1 MKKKVVAALMSVA
14 MVATLL
20 AGCGSKAE
28 DTTTATDT
36 TATTEDTA
44 DKADEAA
51 ADTKEGGHKFGYTY
65 WAASDF
71 FSTIGDTLTEIA
83 KENGDEVIVVDAQQD
98 QSKQISIIEDFITQG
113 VDAVFLNPVDREGIE
128 PALDMLAEANIP
140 VVNIDTA
147 VANLDKVKSYVA
159 SDNYGAGVQC
169 AEKLIELVPDG
180 GEVAI
185 LDYPANS
192 ACVDRVNG
200 FTDTIKDK
208 GYTIVAQQD
217 A

>member
-113 VDAVFLNPVDREGIE
+113 VDAVFLNPVDREG
-128 PALDMLAEANIP
+128 
-140 VVNIDTA
+140 
-147 VANLDKVKSYVA
+147 
-159 SDNYGAGVQC
+159 
-169 AEKLIELVPDG
+169 
-180 GEVAI
+180 
-185 LDYPANS
+185 
-192 ACVDRVNG
+192 
-200 FTDTIKDK
+200 
-208 GYTIVAQQD
+208 
-217 A
+217 

>member
-147 VANLDKVKSYVA
+147 VANLDKVKSYWRTVRREA
-159 SDNYGAGVQC
+159 YRAHSGWRRGS
-169 AEKLIELVPDG
+169 
-180 GEVAI
+180 
-185 LDYPANS
+185 NS
-192 ACVDRVNG
+192 
-200 FTDTIKDK
+200 
-208 GYTIVAQQD
+208 
-217 A
+217 